1 MKIDKST
8 EPQESQP
15 TEPQPPEKKKDDYE
29 LKFDR
34 TFWTFVAPFAV
45 FMGFIAAAQIIGGDS
60 KYWLY
65 PLQTMVCAG
74 VLVYFWK
81 SYEWGR
87 VTFGLPIVA
96 GLVVFGLWVAPQA
109 VFGAEARLD
118 GFDPYGV
125 SEDKTI
131 VLFTIVARCLRLM
144 VVVPL
149 VEEIFWR
156 GFVQRYFENENYT
169 SVAIGTFSW
178 FSLIGTSVAFMLV
191 HDGADWPAAFATG
204 LIFGWLVVRTK
215 SIFAAVLAHAVANI
229 ALGIYILTTRQ
240 WGFW

>member
-45 FMGFIAAAQIIGGDS
+45 FMGFIAAAQMIGGDS

-96 GLVVFGLWVAPQA
+96 GLVVFGLWIAPQW
-109 VFGAEARLD
+109 VLGFEPRVEGFNPYEA
-118 GFDPYGV
+118 
-125 SEDKTI
+125 SEDSFI
-131 VLFTIVARCLRLM
+131 VIFTIVARCMRLM
-144 VVVPL
+144 IVVPL

-156 GFVQRYFENENYT
+156 GFLQRWLVKENFSEV
-169 SVAIGTFSW
+169 SVGAFTWLSFLGTA
-178 FSLIGTSVAFMLV
+178 VAFTLV
-191 HDGADWPAAFATG
+191 HGFVDWPAAFAAG
-204 LIFGWLVVRTK
+204 LVFGGVVLKTK
-215 SIFAAVLAHAVANI
+215 SVFAAVLAHGVANV
-229 ALGIYILTTRQ
+229 ALGIYILATSQ